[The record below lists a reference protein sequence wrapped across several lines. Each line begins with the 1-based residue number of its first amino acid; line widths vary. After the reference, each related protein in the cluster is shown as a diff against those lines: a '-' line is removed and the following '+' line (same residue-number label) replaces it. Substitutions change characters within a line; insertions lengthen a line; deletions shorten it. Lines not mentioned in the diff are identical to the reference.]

1 MKRYSIFSA
10 PLLLSFL
17 LLSHFSNV
25 VYGNDV
31 TDLISKSEASGAKA
45 ANKASGLIDGFR
57 EYAAQQSGSAGNIV
71 DSLNNEDKSGN
82 GHGVTQNQGLTP
94 SNSKLLPSASVSKY
108 PKQEALKDIPLVHEG
123 KKKCKGAVDQNSGK
137 CPSSLFEGMEA
148 KQSLNSS
155 SGAHLLIF
163 VSQSVPP
170 DSIKELSAQANRVG
184 GKLVFRGLVG
194 ESFKET
200 QNYIQELGVVADID
214 PTKFEEFEV
223 TQVPAFVL
231 SREGK
236 HDKMVGNISLG
247 GFLEQSSSNGD
258 LRQEAAELYK
268 KLQGGQS

>member
-17 LLSHFSNV
+17 SLSHFSNV

-45 ANKASGLIDGFR
+45 ANEASGLIDGFR
-57 EYAAQQSGSAGNIV
+57 KYAAQQSGSAGNIV

-82 GHGVTQNQGLTP
+82 GHGVTQNQGLAP

-137 CPSSLFEGMEA
+137 CPSSLFEGLEA

-200 QNYIQELGVVADID
+200 QNYIQELGIVADID
-214 PTKFEEFEV
+214 PTKFEEFGII
-223 TQVPAFVL
+223 QVPAFVL
-231 SREGK
+231 SREDNY
-236 HDKMVGNISLG
+236 DKMVGNISLNE
-247 GFLEQSSSNGD
+247 FLEQSSSSGD
-258 LRQEAAELYK
+258 LKEEAAEVYK
-268 KLQGGQS
+268 KLQGGQP